1 MSNRVLKM
9 FEKMEKWN
17 SISVPM
23 KIQQFVYQTGQNNSS
38 LFMNIS
44 GNWSTIFDTLWLSIS
59 KLIGIQDSLYETTE
73 SFNFIQYHQYYMIS
87 LSYGPNSKVSMSE
100 ANLLCR
106 SNPKGHVNICQLPD
120 VQEITSKTIK
130 TFYPLRIDEP
140 TLHICLE
147 LFFSVEHS
155 HTSRDWPLQCP
166 T

>member
-1 MSNRVLKM
+1 MGNLDNPLYLLHWTDAVSPIQDNLRSVWHNMSNRVLKM

-73 SFNFIQYHQYYMIS
+73 SFNFIQYHQYYLIS
-87 LSYGPNSKVSMSE
+87 LSYGSNSKMSTSR
-100 ANLLCR
+100 ATWQCGSHPGR
-106 SNPKGHVNICQLPD
+106 YMWIFYDFQNI
-120 VQEITSKTIK
+120 QEIT
-130 TFYPLRIDEP
+130 YMAY
-140 TLHICLE
+140 
-147 LFFSVEHS
+147 
-155 HTSRDWPLQCP
+155 
-166 T
+166 